1 MKGFMTEE
9 ANKIEVLVKQLGQL
23 TVVEAGQLAK
33 QLEKEWDLDLDSL
46 TAGAGAQAAAPVD
59 EGKTEFDVLLTG
71 FDDSKKIAVL
81 KAIKT
86 IKDIGLMDAKKF
98 VEGDLPATVAD
109 EVSKEQAEKFK
120 KDIEDAG
127 GQVQLK

>member
-1 MKGFMTEE
+1 MADIE
-9 ANKIEVLVKQLGQL
+9 ALVKQLGQL

-33 QLEKEWDLDLDSL
+33 QLEKEWDLDLEAL
-46 TAGAGAQAAAPVD
+46 TSGGGAQAVAPA
-59 EGKTEFDVLLTG
+59 EESQTEFNVMLTG
-71 FDDSKKIAVL
+71 YAEDKKIAVL
-81 KAIKT
+81 KVVKT

-98 VEGDLPATVAD
+98 VEGDLPAAVVE
-109 EVSKEQAEKFK
+109 EVDKEKAEKFK

>member
-1 MKGFMTEE
+1 MTEE

-46 TAGAGAQAAAPVD
+46 TAGAGAPAAAPVD
-59 EGKTEFDVLLTG
+59 AGQTEFNVLLTG
-71 FDDSKKIAVL
+71 YADDKKIAVL

-98 VEGDLPATVAD
+98 VEGDLPAAVVE
-109 EVSKEQAEKFK
+109 EVDKEKAEKFK